1 MAIKKKVSRK
11 KLLKE
16 PDEFLTH
23 SARLF
28 QFVVTHKYQM
38 LAALGGVILLV
49 LSFSA
54 WNYHLRQ
61 KTNASLSQL
70 QKSWN
75 RYDTLRNQKDKG
87 PLPAYQEV
95 QADFERL
102 IADSGDTPG
111 GKMARVIYADICYD
125 AGETDKA
132 IALYQG
138 ALEDFP
144 QPFYRNQILNGLGYA
159 YEVKHEPQ
167 KALEYF
173 DKIATGDDPVL
184 KAGALFN
191 MGRLYAVEGQEEKSR
206 QAYRKI
212 VADSPQSL
220 YAELARERSGSGPPP
235 TETSQ

>member
-1 MAIKKKVSRK
+1 MATKKKVSRK

-28 QFVVTHKYQM
+28 QFVVAHKYQM

-54 WNYHLRQ
+54 WNYHSRQ

-70 QKSWN
+70 QKSWS
-75 RYDTLRNQKDKG
+75 RYETLRNQKDKG

-95 QADFERL
+95 KADFERL

-111 GKMARVIYADICYD
+111 GKMARVIYADICYE
-125 AGETDKA
+125 AGEADKA

-138 ALEDFP
+138 ALEDFS

-159 YEVKHEPQ
+159 YEAKNEPA

-173 DKIATGDDPVL
+173 DRIAASGDPVL

-191 MGRLYAVEGQEEKSR
+191 MGRLYAAQGREEKSR
-206 QAYRKI
+206 QAYQDI
-212 VADSPQSL
+212 VTDAPQSL
-220 YAELARERSGSGPPP
+220 YAELAGERAGKEPPP
-235 TETSQ
+235 ADAAK